1 MPQDYLSFSP
11 RQTEF
16 AEAMLSG
23 RYRQMLYGGAVAGG
37 KSVAITGLV
46 SLLCLAYPGSRWA
59 IIRKDLPA
67 LRRNFIPTFNKF
79 SPPGFFGPINQST
92 WSCTAANGSE
102 VLFFPASE
110 ATDPE
115 HNRLRGLEISGAFVD
130 EVNEVSEKFYQT
142 LLTRIGRWSMPPG
155 RPRPLPT
162 IISTCNPT
170 QEWPKRV
177 FYAPWRDGKLEAPFY
192 YLPARVVDNPFL
204 DPEYIATLETLKIT
218 APHIYDMLVMGNWDI
233 ADEPDQLIKW
243 EWVDAAFERG
253 ALTGGQRYL
262 GVDPARF
269 GDDDTALAW
278 RLGMH
283 LFDLRGFSG
292 IDLDRT
298 TAHTRRAMNDGPI
311 SARNVRVDT
320 VGVGAGVAAML
331 YADHFKITEFVA
343 GAKPADVTRGK
354 NQFFAFK
361 NLRSEAWWYYR
372 TLLKDGLCS
381 IDPGIPHK
389 AKLIEDLI
397 TPKYKIDGEKVISIE
412 SKDRIK
418 LRIGRSTDYGDAV
431 IQAFAPM
438 RGKGDWL
445 RKFSK
450 SKA

>member
-1 MPQDYLSFSP
+1 
-11 RQTEF
+11 
-16 AEAMLSG
+16 
-23 RYRQMLYGGAVAGG
+23 
-37 KSVAITGLV
+37 
-46 SLLCLAYPGSRWA
+46 
-59 IIRKDLPA
+59 
-67 LRRNFIPTFNKF
+67 
-79 SPPGFFGPINQST
+79 
-92 WSCTAANGSE
+92 
-102 VLFFPASE
+102 
-110 ATDPE
+110 
-115 HNRLRGLEISGAFVD
+115 
-130 EVNEVSEKFYQT
+130 
-142 LLTRIGRWSMPPG
+142 
-155 RPRPLPT
+155 
-162 IISTCNPT
+162 
-170 QEWPKRV
+170 
-177 FYAPWRDGKLEAPFY
+177 
-192 YLPARVVDNPFL
+192 
-204 DPEYIATLETLKIT
+204 
-218 APHIYDMLVMGNWDI
+218 
-233 ADEPDQLIKW
+233 
-243 EWVDAAFERG
+243 
-253 ALTGGQRYL
+253 
-262 GVDPARF
+262 
-269 GDDDTALAW
+269 
-278 RLGMH
+278 
-283 LFDLRGFSG
+283 
-292 IDLDRT
+292 
-298 TAHTRRAMNDGPI
+298 MNDGPI